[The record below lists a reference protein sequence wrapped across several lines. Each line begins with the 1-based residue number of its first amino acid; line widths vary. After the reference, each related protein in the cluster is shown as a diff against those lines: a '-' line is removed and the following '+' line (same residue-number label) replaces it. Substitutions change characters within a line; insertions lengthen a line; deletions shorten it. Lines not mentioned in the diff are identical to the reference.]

1 MTIYVV
7 TLMPELIR
15 SSLSLGVIGQALKEE
30 KWRLELIN
38 PREFTTDVH
47 HTVDDRVF
55 SGADGMLMMAEPLA
69 QAIEKVRSE
78 TPDTHVVHLSPR
90 GRKFNDKLA
99 REWAKS
105 KKSLTFVASR
115 YAGADERFIKE
126 FCDDEISVG
135 DFVVSGGDLPA
146 ALVIDAVLRH
156 RPGILGNQA
165 SAAND
170 SFSNG
175 VLESAQFT
183 RPREWRGLEIPSV
196 LVSGDPMLVDE
207 WQFLEGLLTT
217 LEKRTDLIE
226 PLGFSKQRAI
236 SMKLQTIES
245 RAGKE
250 LRAKHDD
257 KPAAMARR
265 KANDETVELLRK
277 VMRLWEK
284 ELDRLDRVQADGNR
298 TEKP

>member
-1 MTIYVV
+1 MKIYVV

-15 SSLSLGVIGQALKEE
+15 SSLSLGVIGQALKDGR
-30 KWRLELIN
+30 WQLETIN
-38 PREFTTDVH
+38 PRDFTSDVH
-47 HTVDDRVF
+47 HTVDDKVF
-55 SGADGMLMMAEPLA
+55 GGSDGMLMMAEPLA
-69 QAIEKVRSE
+69 QAIEQIRKL
-78 TPDTHVVHLSPR
+78 TPETHVVHLSPR

-105 KKSLTFVASR
+105 GKSLTFIASR

-156 RPGILGNQA
+156 RPGVLGNQA

-170 SFSNG
+170 SFAHG
-175 VLESAQFT
+175 LLESAQYT
-183 RPREWRGLEIPSV
+183 RPREWRGLDIPSV
-196 LVSGDPMLVDE
+196 LVVGDPLLVEE
-207 WQFLEGLLTT
+207 WRFLEGLQTS
-217 LEKRTDLIE
+217 LERRVDLVE
-226 PLGFSKQRAI
+226 ALGFSKQRAI
-236 SMKLQTIES
+236 SLKLQAIDS
-245 RAGKE
+245 RTGKE

-257 KPAAMARR
+257 KPASVARR
-265 KANDETVELLRK
+265 RANEETLELLRK
-277 VMRLWEK
+277 VMRPWEK
-284 ELDRLDRVQADGNR
+284 ELSRLDAIQTDGNR